1 MEEFKVLLVE
11 DDVDSG
17 KRLATEVRK
26 AGFHVEVAENGEAGL
41 ALFKKAPTEILITDL
56 KMPGM
61 DGLELMRTVKKIS
74 PHVQIILMTAF
85 GETDTAISAIREG
98 ALDYLKKPLDLNEL
112 AVALGRAKE
121 KIAELRKREF
131 VPALLLAEDED
142 GTRERLAG
150 ELGKEGW
157 KVFPAG
163 DGDEALQV
171 FMQEK
176 IDIAILDINMPK
188 KDGLQALH
196 EMRTMNDDFEAI
208 ILTGHGD
215 QNSAIQALR
224 DGAINFLKKPIDL
237 EQMILAVEKGIE
249 KLQVERSLKYRT
261 RDLELATEII
271 GTVTMENQILV
282 DLRNSVPLSAKEFA
296 QELIDAM
303 PMGLVV
309 VNKDLAIVYI
319 NKGVIG
325 PLKYQAETIDEEFIK
340 NLSNM
345 GISELSYESLTST
358 IDRLFSEPIGTV
370 ETISTGRYSYITLA
384 PMRIIWE
391 EDQEAAVLMII
402 RGERK

>member
-11 DDVDSG
+11 DDVDTG
-17 KRLATEVRK
+17 KRLATAVRK
-26 AGFHVEVAENGEAGL
+26 AGFHVEVAEDGEAGL
-41 ALFKKAPTEILITDL
+41 ALYKNAPTEILITDL
-56 KMPGM
+56 KMPGL
-61 DGLELMRTVKKIS
+61 DGLELMRAVKKIS

-85 GETDTAISAIREG
+85 GETDTAVSAIREG

-142 GTRERLAG
+142 GVRERLAG
-150 ELGKEGW
+150 ELEKEGW
-157 KVFPAG
+157 RVFPAG
-163 DGDEALQV
+163 DGDEALHV
-171 FMQEK
+171 FIKEK
-176 IDIAILDINMPK
+176 IDIVILDINMPK
-188 KDGLQALH
+188 KNGLQALH
-196 EMRTMNDDFEAI
+196 EMRAMNDDFEAI

-215 QNSAIQALR
+215 QDSAIQALR

-249 KLQVERSLKYRT
+249 KLQIERSLKYRT

-282 DLRNSVPLSAKEFA
+282 DLRSSVPLSAKEFA

-309 VNKDLAIVYI
+309 VNKELAIVYI
-319 NKGVIG
+319 NKGVTN
-325 PLKYQAETIDEEFIK
+325 PLKYRAEKIDEEFINK
-340 NLSNM
+340 LSTN
-345 GISELSYESLTST
+345 
-358 IDRLFSEPIGTV
+358 V
-370 ETISTGRYSYITLA
+370 
-384 PMRIIWE
+384 
-391 EDQEAAVLMII
+391 
-402 RGERK
+402 